1 MSMKVRT
8 GTRQSKAVWGT
19 HMKVIGITGGVGA
32 GKSKILNYFKEKHG
46 AAVIEADKV
55 GHLLMEPGGACYY
68 SIVEKFGSSILNG
81 DQTINRGKLGKIV
94 FSDEGLLG
102 ELNKIIHPRVK
113 SHIVSEIA
121 KERAYHRTKY
131 FVVEAALLLEDHY
144 DVICDELWY
153 IHTEEG
159 VRTKRLK
166 ETRGYDDEKIAS
178 ICANQK
184 SPEEFRSACQ
194 VVIDNSGAL
203 EDTFRQI
210 DEQLGR

>member
-1 MSMKVRT
+1 
-8 GTRQSKAVWGT
+8 
-19 HMKVIGITGGVGA
+19 MKVIGITGGVGA
-32 GKSKILNYFKEKHG
+32 GKSEILRYLKEKHG
-46 AAVIEADKV
+46 AVVIEADKV
-55 GHLLMEPGGACYY
+55 GHFLMEPGGACYY

-94 FSDEGLLG
+94 FADEALLT

-121 KERAYHRTKY
+121 KERAYHRTNY
-131 FVVEAALLLEDHY
+131 FVVEAALLIEDHY
-144 DVICDELWY
+144 DVVCDELWY
-153 IHTEEG
+153 IHTDAD
-159 VRTKRLK
+159 VRAKRLK

-194 VVIDNSGAL
+194 VVIDNSKDLAG
-203 EDTFRQI
+203 TYQQI

>member
-1 MSMKVRT
+1 
-8 GTRQSKAVWGT
+8 
-19 HMKVIGITGGVGA
+19 MKVIGITGGVGA
-32 GKSKILNYFKEKHG
+32 GKSEILKYLKEKHG
-46 AAVIEADKV
+46 AIVIEADKV

-94 FSDEGLLG
+94 FADETLLA

-121 KERAYHRTKY
+121 KERAYHRTNY
-131 FVVEAALLLEDHY
+131 FVVEAALLIEDHY
-144 DVICDELWY
+144 DVICDEMWY
-153 IHTEEG
+153 IHTEED
-159 VRTKRLK
+159 VRAKRLK
-166 ETRGYDDEKIAS
+166 ASRGYDDEKIAN

-184 SPEEFRSACQ
+184 SPEEFRSACH
-194 VVIDNSGAL
+194 VVINNSGDLA
-203 EDTFRQI
+203 ETQRQI

>member
-1 MSMKVRT
+1 
-8 GTRQSKAVWGT
+8 
-19 HMKVIGITGGVGA
+19 MKVIGITGGVGA
-32 GKSKILNYFKEKHG
+32 GKSEILKYLKEKYG
-46 AAVIEADKV
+46 AIVVEADKV

-94 FSDEGLLG
+94 FADEALLG
-102 ELNKIIHPRVK
+102 ELNTIIHPRVK
-113 SHIVSEIA
+113 SYIVSEIA

-153 IHTEEG
+153 IHTDEK
-159 VRTKRLK
+159 VRAARLK
-166 ETRGYDDEKIAS
+166 ESRGYDDEKIAS

-184 SPEEFRSACQ
+184 SPEEFRSGCHI
-194 VVIDNSGAL
+194 VIDNSGDL
-203 EDTFRQI
+203 TDTQKQI

>member
-1 MSMKVRT
+1 
-8 GTRQSKAVWGT
+8 
-19 HMKVIGITGGVGA
+19 MKVIGITGGVGA
-32 GKSKILNYFKEKHG
+32 GKSEILKYIKEKHG
-46 AAVIEADKV
+46 AVVIEADKV

-94 FSDEGLLG
+94 FADEGLLA

-131 FVVEAALLLEDHY
+131 FVVEAALLIEDHY
-144 DVICDELWY
+144 DVICDEMWY
-153 IHTEEG
+153 IHTDAS
-159 VRTKRLK
+159 VRAERLK

-184 SPEEFRSACQ
+184 SPEELRSACQ
-194 VVIDNSGAL
+194 VVSDNSG
-203 EDTFRQI
+203 EQTGTQKQI
-210 DEQLGR
+210 DEQL

>member
-1 MSMKVRT
+1 
-8 GTRQSKAVWGT
+8 
-19 HMKVIGITGGVGA
+19 MKVIGITGGVGA
-32 GKSKILNYFKEKHG
+32 GKSEILKYLKEKHG
-46 AAVIEADKV
+46 AVVVEADKV
-55 GHLLMEPGGACYY
+55 GHHLMEPGGACYY

-94 FSDEGLLG
+94 FADEGLLA

-131 FVVEAALLLEDHY
+131 FVVEAALLIEDHY
-144 DVICDELWY
+144 DVICDEMWY
-153 IHTEEG
+153 IHTDAS
-159 VRTKRLK
+159 VRAERLK
-166 ETRGYDDEKIAS
+166 ETRGYDDEKITS

-194 VVIDNSGAL
+194 VVIDNSGDLAG
-203 EDTFRQI
+203 TQKQI

>member
-1 MSMKVRT
+1 
-8 GTRQSKAVWGT
+8 
-19 HMKVIGITGGVGA
+19 MKVIGITGGVGA
-32 GKSKILNYFKEKHG
+32 GKSEILKYLKEQHG
-46 AAVIEADKV
+46 AIVIEADKV
-55 GHLLMEPGGACYY
+55 GHLLTEPGGACYY

-94 FSDEGLLG
+94 FADEGLLA

-131 FVVEAALLLEDHY
+131 FVVEAALLIEDHY
-144 DVICDELWY
+144 DVICDEMWY
-153 IHTEEG
+153 IHTDAS
-159 VRTKRLK
+159 VRAERLK
-166 ETRGYDDEKIAS
+166 ETRGYDNEKIAS

-194 VVIDNSGAL
+194 VVIDNSGDLAG
-203 EDTFRQI
+203 TQKQI

>member
-1 MSMKVRT
+1 
-8 GTRQSKAVWGT
+8 
-19 HMKVIGITGGVGA
+19 MKVIGITGGVGA
-32 GKSKILNYFKEKHG
+32 GKSEILKYLKEKHG
-46 AAVIEADKV
+46 AVVVEADKV

-94 FSDEGLLG
+94 FADEGLLA

-131 FVVEAALLLEDHY
+131 FVVEAALLIEDHY
-144 DVICDELWY
+144 DVICDEMWY
-153 IHTEEG
+153 VHTDASIRAE
-159 VRTKRLK
+159 RLK
-166 ETRGYDDEKIAS
+166 ETRGYDDEKITS

-194 VVIDNSGAL
+194 VVIDNSGDLAG
-203 EDTFRQI
+203 TQKQI

>member
-1 MSMKVRT
+1 
-8 GTRQSKAVWGT
+8 
-19 HMKVIGITGGVGA
+19 MKVIGITGGVGA
-32 GKSKILNYFKEKHG
+32 GKSEILKYLKEKYG
-46 AAVIEADKV
+46 AIVIEADKV

-94 FSDEGLLG
+94 FADEGLLA

-131 FVVEAALLLEDHY
+131 FVVEAALLIEDHY
-144 DVICDELWY
+144 DVICDEMWY
-153 IHTEEG
+153 IHTDAS
-159 VRTKRLK
+159 VRAERLK
-166 ETRGYDDEKIAS
+166 ETRGYDDEKIVS

-194 VVIDNSGAL
+194 VVIDNSGDLA
-203 EDTFRQI
+203 DTQKQI

>member
-1 MSMKVRT
+1 
-8 GTRQSKAVWGT
+8 
-19 HMKVIGITGGVGA
+19 MKVIGITGGVGA
-32 GKSKILNYFKEKHG
+32 GKSEILKYLKEKYK
-46 AAVIEADKV
+46 AVVIEADKV

-81 DQTINRGKLGKIV
+81 DQTINRTKLGKVV
-94 FSDEGLLG
+94 FADEALLK

-121 KERAYHRTKY
+121 KERAYHRTNY
-131 FVVEAALLLEDHY
+131 FVVEAALLIEDHY
-144 DVICDELWY
+144 DVVCDELWY
-153 IHTEEG
+153 IHTEES
-159 VRTKRLK
+159 VRAKRLK
-166 ETRGYDDEKIAS
+166 EARGYDDEKIAS

-194 VVIDNSGAL
+194 VEIDNSGNLA
-203 EDTFRQI
+203 DTCRQI

>member
-1 MSMKVRT
+1 
-8 GTRQSKAVWGT
+8 
-19 HMKVIGITGGVGA
+19 MKVIGITGGVGA
-32 GKSKILNYFKEKHG
+32 GKSEILKYLKEKHG
-46 AAVIEADKV
+46 AVVVEADKV

-68 SIVEKFGSSILNG
+68 SIVEKFGSSVLNG

-94 FSDEGLLG
+94 FSDEGLLA

-131 FVVEAALLLEDHY
+131 FVVEAALLIEDHY
-144 DVICDELWY
+144 DVICDEMWY
-153 IHTEEG
+153 IHTDAS
-159 VRTKRLK
+159 VRAERLK
-166 ETRGYDDEKIAS
+166 ETRGYDDEKITS

-194 VVIDNSGAL
+194 VVIDNSGDL
-203 EDTFRQI
+203 TGTQKQI

>member
-1 MSMKVRT
+1 
-8 GTRQSKAVWGT
+8 
-19 HMKVIGITGGVGA
+19 
-32 GKSKILNYFKEKHG
+32 
-46 AAVIEADKV
+46 
-55 GHLLMEPGGACYY
+55 MEPGGACYY

-94 FSDEGLLG
+94 FADEGLLA

-131 FVVEAALLLEDHY
+131 FVVEAALLIEDHY
-144 DVICDELWY
+144 DVICDEMWY
-153 IHTEEG
+153 IHTDAS
-159 VRTKRLK
+159 VRAERLK

-194 VVIDNSGAL
+194 VVIDNSGDL
-203 EDTFRQI
+203 TGTQKQI

>member
-1 MSMKVRT
+1 
-8 GTRQSKAVWGT
+8 
-19 HMKVIGITGGVGA
+19 MKVIGITGGVGA
-32 GKSKILNYFKEKHG
+32 GKSEILKYLKEKYK
-46 AAVIEADKV
+46 AVVIEADRV

-81 DQTINRGKLGKIV
+81 DQTINRTKLGKVV
-94 FSDEGLLG
+94 FADEALLK

-121 KERAYHRTKY
+121 KERAYHRTNY
-131 FVVEAALLLEDHY
+131 FVVEAALLIEDHY
-144 DVICDELWY
+144 DVVCDELWY
-153 IHTEEG
+153 IHTEES
-159 VRTKRLK
+159 VRAKRLK
-166 ETRGYDDEKIAS
+166 EARGYDDEKIAS

-194 VVIDNSGAL
+194 VEIDNSGNLA
-203 EDTFRQI
+203 DTCRQI

>member
-1 MSMKVRT
+1 
-8 GTRQSKAVWGT
+8 
-19 HMKVIGITGGVGA
+19 MKVIGITGGVGA
-32 GKSKILNYFKEKHG
+32 GKSEILKYLKEKYK
-46 AAVIEADKV
+46 AVVIEADKV

-81 DQTINRGKLGKIV
+81 DQTINRTKLGKVV
-94 FSDEGLLG
+94 FADEALLK

-121 KERAYHRTKY
+121 KERAYHRTNY
-131 FVVEAALLLEDHY
+131 FVVEAALLIEDHY
-144 DVICDELWY
+144 DVVCDELWY
-153 IHTEEG
+153 IHTEES
-159 VRTKRLK
+159 VRAKRLK
-166 ETRGYDDEKIAS
+166 EARGYDDEKIAS

-194 VVIDNSGAL
+194 IEIDNSGNLA
-203 EDTFRQI
+203 DTCRQI

>member
-1 MSMKVRT
+1 MKYVEY
-8 GTRQSKAVWGT
+8 GQENKE
-19 HMKVIGITGGVGA
+19 VIIFLHGGGLSWWNYREVA
-32 GKSKILNYFKEKHG
+32 ELLQDDYHVVLPILNGHAGSDKDF
-46 AAVIEADKV
+46 VSIEENAD
-55 GHLLMEPGGACYY
+55 GIIAF
-68 SIVEKFGSSILNG
+68 IDEKFGSSVLNG

-94 FSDEGLLG
+94 FADEGLLA

-131 FVVEAALLLEDHY
+131 FVVEAALLIEDHY
-144 DVICDELWY
+144 DVICDEMWY
-153 IHTEEG
+153 IHTDAS
-159 VRTKRLK
+159 VRAERLK

-184 SPEEFRSACQ
+184 SPEEFRSGCQ
-194 VVIDNSGAL
+194 VVIDNSGDLA
-203 EDTFRQI
+203 DTQKQI

>member
-1 MSMKVRT
+1 
-8 GTRQSKAVWGT
+8 
-19 HMKVIGITGGVGA
+19 MKVIGITGGVGA
-32 GKSKILNYFKEKHG
+32 GKSEILKYLKEKYK
-46 AAVIEADKV
+46 AVVIEADKV

-81 DQTINRGKLGKIV
+81 DQTINRTKLGKVV
-94 FSDEGLLG
+94 FADEALLK

-121 KERAYHRTKY
+121 KERAYHRTNY
-131 FVVEAALLLEDHY
+131 FVVEAALLIEDHY
-144 DVICDELWY
+144 DVVCDELWY
-153 IHTEEG
+153 IHTEES
-159 VRTKRLK
+159 VRAKRFK
-166 ETRGYDDEKIAS
+166 EARGYDDEKIAS

-194 VVIDNSGAL
+194 VEIDNSGNLA
-203 EDTFRQI
+203 DTCRQI